1 VSLHAAPTPN
11 SSYVL
16 GSYPSSMLSLF
27 RLGSQPSEWGA
38 TNSPT
43 LSDVE
48 PQVVEVFKSK
58 DRYIFKHGE
67 QTECLPTRL
76 GLTPATFY
84 QRLLLCSCSAEAD
97 PVNSMIS
104 ITLTMESRILIP
116 VCSISYGASP
126 NFSMPHLM
134 PNLPLQN
141 HQTKNC
147 LRLAASV
154 NEAMPVIA
162 KDKVKEQDFSA
173 RSSNAGLTSGA
184 VILHL
189 TC

>member
-1 VSLHAAPTPN
+1 MTVHPHRPIVSQSSSPCSLSTSTSPPSPVAFIPSAIPALMSFDVGPDILLPSFVISSCSQVSLHAAPTPN

-104 ITLTMESRILIP
+104 ITLTMESRITIRRRT
-116 VCSISYGASP
+116 A
-126 NFSMPHLM
+126 
-134 PNLPLQN
+134 
-141 HQTKNC
+141 
-147 LRLAASV
+147 
-154 NEAMPVIA
+154 
-162 KDKVKEQDFSA
+162 
-173 RSSNAGLTSGA
+173 
-184 VILHL
+184 
-189 TC
+189 